1 MVRHFYSSLHA
12 SSVWAAA
19 RKANIISIATA
30 DKYETERFL
39 THVVPICTREKE
51 NHLLAAHLGFA
62 NYCAWPLDHPA
73 VPQGQGRVRLVFHAA
88 NTEAEV
94 ENVVSL
100 ICEFAQAVLEEEAVR
115 AKLQCQHV
123 ALHLD
128 AAKKMAS
135 FRRADWDALLKLKGI
150 VMNAVTEID
159 PEASLSDL
167 TAPPESMLPEEINVM
182 AGYKSGESISSPG
195 TTPGLS
201 TGLTERST
209 SSMGESMSS
218 EDAVP
223 ETEGKLRKASFALEA
238 WKLQQGGEDGAKKV
252 NGDPEVATLLAEMA
266 AGVGVGC

>member
-1 MVRHFYSSLHA
+1 M
-12 SSVWAAA
+12 
-19 RKANIISIATA
+19 
-30 DKYETERFL
+30 
-39 THVVPICTREKE
+39 
-51 NHLLAAHLGFA
+51 
-62 NYCAWPLDHPA
+62 
-73 VPQGQGRVRLVFHAA
+73 PQGQGRVRLVFHAA
-88 NTEAEV
+88 NTVAEV
-94 ENVVSL
+94 ENVVAL

-135 FRRADWDALLKLKGI
+135 FRRADWDALLKLKGV
-150 VMNAVTEID
+150 VMNAVTEVD

-182 AGYKSGESISSPG
+182 AGYRSGESISSPG

-252 NGDPEVATLLAEMA
+252 NGDPEVVMILAEMA
-266 AGVGVGC
+266 AGVSVGC